1 MELECKGQKQGRG
14 FIILPLSV
22 IRDGWLEEYND
33 KSGGKGY
40 IREERKKQKQTKKKD
55 QLRLQALSCRATGI
69 TEWHIYHKMVRK

>member
-1 MELECKGQKQGRG
+1 MELECKEQKKGRG

-22 IRDGWLEEYND
+22 IRDGWLEENND
-33 KSGGKGY
+33 KSGKKD
-40 IREERKKQKQTKKKD
+40 ISERKEKTKTKKQE

>member
-1 MELECKGQKQGRG
+1 MELECKGQKKGRG

-22 IRDGWLEEYND
+22 IRDGWLEENND
-33 KSGGKGY
+33 KSGKKGY
-40 IREERKKQKQTKKKD
+40 IREERKNKNKKKQD

>member
-1 MELECKGQKQGRG
+1 MELECKGQKKGRG

-22 IRDGWLEEYND
+22 IRDGWLEANND
-33 KSGGKGY
+33 KSGKKRIYQRGK
-40 IREERKKQKQTKKKD
+40 KKQKQKKLD